1 MKVKRVIELLNDIY
15 NLDDELMIDWVDKE
29 QMDGDGE
36 MNDEI
41 WELSVA
47 RIENASEGMID
58 LYYVQDTVNEAQR
71 HLKRR
76 KYE

>member
-1 MKVKRVIELLNDIY
+1 MKVKRVRLKLLNDIY
-15 NLDDELMIDWVDKE
+15 NLDDELLIDWVKE
-29 QMDGDGE
+29 QIDDE

-58 LYYVQDTVNEAQR
+58 LYYVQDTVNEAKKD
-71 HLKRR
+71 L
-76 KYE
+76 EEEV

>member
-15 NLDDELMIDWVDKE
+15 NHDDELMIDWVDKE
-29 QMDGDGE
+29 QIDDE

-71 HLKRR
+71 DLK
-76 KYE
+76 KEEEDD

>member
-15 NLDDELMIDWVDKE
+15 NPDDELMIDWVDKE
-29 QMDGDGE
+29 QIDDE

-71 HLKRR
+71 DLK
-76 KYE
+76 KEEEDD